1 MDRNANNPEAVSD
14 PTEGLMR
21 ELVALSERVEL
32 QGPALADRIVAGF
45 RRDGCLSIYF
55 GDDCCYQFDPVGRLR
70 RALIDGR
77 LFRTQGNGLAAL
89 THGRNADETVLIR
102 HDLDSAELEQFVGR
116 MVERLRAL
124 HDAFAS
130 GRLQVTRQ
138 VPSDA
143 SVVERLVR
151 SLEVVL
157 SAAGELAPAINRM
170 R

>member
-1 MDRNANNPEAVSD
+1 MDRNANNPNAVSD
-14 PTEGLMR
+14 STEGLMR

-32 QGPALADRIVAGF
+32 QGPAVADRIVAGF
-45 RRDGCLSIYF
+45 RQDGRLSVYN
-55 GDDCCYQFDPVGRLR
+55 GEDWCYQFDPGGRLR

-89 THGRNADETVLIR
+89 TRGRNPHETVLIR
-102 HDLDSAELEQFVGR
+102 HDLDSAEIEQFVGL
-116 MVERLRAL
+116 MLNRLRAL
-124 HDAFAS
+124 NDALLS

-151 SLEVVL
+151 GLEGVL
-157 SAAGELAPAINRM
+157 SAAGALAPSINRM